1 MSALVEAVERL
12 ADLPGW
18 RFSAERVSDGT
29 ELRAFNP
36 HKSGYHVVI
45 RLRPNPQHVEHEITA
60 WLGQIRSVW
69 AFYQREGRW
78 PEGEE
83 L

>member
-1 MSALVEAVERL
+1 MSLIEAIESL

-18 RFSAERVSDGT
+18 RFSAERRSDGT
-29 ELRAFNP
+29 ELRAHNP
-36 HKSGYHVVI
+36 HKSGYHVVVHL
-45 RLRPNPQHVEHEITA
+45 RLGSEYVEHEVRS
-60 WLGQIRSVW
+60 WLGQVRRVW